1 MQRGMMTVAVWL
13 LLFLIGGSPLSGA
26 ELNPLPSW
34 NDGASKKSIVDFVE
48 RVTREGGADYVK
60 PEERIATFD
69 HDGIPTWVDAGV
81 PVWAHVY
88 DIRQYLYNKL
98 WFLCCC
104 YRTAN

>member
-13 LLFLIGGSPLSGA
+13 LLFLISGSPLGGA
-26 ELNPLPSW
+26 ELNPLTSW

-69 HDGIPTWVDAGV
+69 HRRHLVG
-81 PVWAHVY
+81 
-88 DIRQYLYNKL
+88 
-98 WFLCCC
+98 
-104 YRTAN
+104 

>member
-26 ELNPLPSW
+26 ELNPLTSW

-69 HDGIPTWVDAGV
+69 HAV
-81 PVWAHVY
+81 PCG
-88 DIRQYLYNKL
+88 LSS
-98 WFLCCC
+98 LCISKSCLPWIG
-104 YRTAN
+104 